1 MNYVPG
7 DRADEIATAWAALL
21 DVDASSVGVVDRTL
35 WLGARLMREA
45 DALARTHG
53 LSSWGE
59 FEVLGAL
66 RRTDAPTSPGALR
79 SLSGASGAAVSK
91 HIRALEARALLVRS
105 PDPADGRGAL
115 LTLTPKGARIAE
127 AVMRANLERGRALV
141 AGIDVDAA
149 ARALRQLEQ
158 ALDG

>member
-1 MNYVPG
+1 MD
-7 DRADEIATAWAALL
+7 DRADEIAAAWAALL
-21 DVDASSVGVVDRTL
+21 DVDASPVAVVDRAM

-45 DALARTHG
+45 DARARAHG
-53 LSSWGE
+53 LTSWGE

-91 HIRALEARALLVRS
+91 HIRALEKRALLVRS

-115 LTLTPKGARIAE
+115 LTLTTEGTRVAE

-149 ARALRQLEQ
+149 AQALRRLEH
-158 ALDG
+158 ALDA